1 MVVNWV
7 WLLFVRVR
15 LNRLINNLFL
25 VLLHYAVRHVS
36 DMSTLRFVQAAE
48 GGRDYRIQAPIR
60 LRPRIPSATSLLLTP
75 WQVTCLVP
83 NFRLLWLTSII
94 FRDDTRRC
102 TAACLLVRVHGDPR
116 CIVKMSCIR
125 PICMTTS

>member
-1 MVVNWV
+1 MVVYWV

-15 LNRLINNLFL
+15 LNRLIDNLFL
-25 VLLHYAVRHVS
+25 VLLHYAVRHIS
-36 DMSTLRFVQAAE
+36 YISTLQFIHTAKR
-48 GGRDYRIQAPIR
+48 GRDYRIQAPI
-60 LRPRIPSATSLLLTP
+60 LQRPGIPITTILLLNP
-75 WQVTCLVP
+75 CQVTTLVP

-102 TAACLLVRVHGDPR
+102 TAACLLVRVYADPR